1 MSQVQDIVK
10 DLIIRSLGRIDSQ
23 TCSVVRLLHVK
34 SSLVSRVVAVAQVVL
49 LPMLGR
55 VILLHLDLIQEVFS
69 GVVALI
75 GRCAQTTS

>member
-34 SSLVSRVVAVAQVVL
+34 SSLVSRVVAVAQVVVYVCL
-49 LPMLGR
+49 AVLAA
-55 VILLHLDLIQEVFS
+55 
-69 GVVALI
+69 VVAPF
-75 GRCAQTTS
+75 